1 MTNQNLSLCRVRI
14 FVKGSNGNRTS
25 KEQFFEFQNPEKACE
40 SLGLTPGNDY
50 QKAYD
55 KLRAYHGNRVQLVHI
70 TEIKREQAKQKAKKR
85 KKAKNYAREKFA
97 PIPANGKPMK
107 RLNMDVKEITQK
119 PVESSKNW
127 KKAAEIARKEN
138 KQAKAVNNSKQ
149 TEKTNA
155 GKVSGMFPEST
166 KVTKAHTAA
175 KRAKLENEY
184 IPSNNSSE
192 YKKYKGKGTKGNKR
206 GTQVGTQTTF
216 L

>member
-1 MTNQNLSLCRVRI
+1 LGNNERALKRI
-14 FVKGSNGNRTS
+14 ARYYSYEFVHVT
-25 KEQFFEFQNPEKACE
+25 
-40 SLGLTPGNDY
+40 
-50 QKAYD
+50 
-55 KLRAYHGNRVQLVHI
+55 KLR
-70 TEIKREQAKQKAKKR
+70 EEKSKKASKKR

-138 KQAKAVNNSKQ
+138 KQAKAVNSGKKP
-149 TEKTNA
+149 EKTNA

>member
-1 MTNQNLSLCRVRI
+1 MNFKNMNNSRVRI
-14 FVKGSNGNRTS
+14 ETEPKKFV
-25 KEQFFEFQNPEKACE
+25 EFQSVIKACQA
-40 SLGLTPGNDY
+40 LGIGNFSSY
-50 QKAYD
+50 Q
-55 KLRAYHGNRVQLVHI
+55 RALCAIEARYGFNYQIIHVSK
-70 TEIKREQAKQKAKKR
+70 IKEEQAKQKAKKR

-107 RLNMDVKEITQK
+107 RLNMDVKEITAK
-119 PVESSKNW
+119 PRKGSRNW
-127 KKAAEIARKEN
+127 KKACEYLQKREN
-138 KQAKAVNNSKQ
+138 KQVKAVNNSKQ